1 MDNSAKILEVLLKIS
16 NTLEEI
22 KAQGGFVNKSATD
35 ATPAAG
41 ITSSIVLY
49 I

>member
-22 KAQGGFVNKSATD
+22 KAQGVLGNASA
-35 ATPAAG
+35 ATPAPG
-41 ITSSIVLY
+41 IISMNEYHI
-49 I
+49 